1 MKILIIG
8 GTIFVGRH
16 LAQTALERGHEITL
30 FNRGQHNPDL
40 FPEVEKFRGDR
51 DGDLDILLGHTWD
64 AVIDT
69 CGYVPRIVSA
79 SARLLSSLVDHYT
92 FVSTISVY
100 GDVSRPGVDEE
111 HPVAELEDSS
121 VEEINEKTYGP
132 LKALCEQEIGAE
144 YPERSLLIR
153 PGLIVGPYDP
163 TDRFT
168 YWPVRAARG
177 GEILAPNPPNAPV
190 QFIDARDL
198 AGWMVD
204 LIENRVTGVY
214 NATGPNYQ
222 LEMSQFLETS
232 ISVADGGAQL
242 TWVTKEFLADS
253 KVEEWS
259 DLPLWLSDEENAGL
273 MAINVQKAISAG
285 LTFRS
290 LEETITDT
298 VSWANSRDSD
308 HEWRAGLDSERENRL
323 LSAWHDQSAG

>member
-30 FNRGQHNPDL
+30 FNRGQHSPDL
-40 FPEVEKFRGDR
+40 FPEVKKLRGDR
-51 DGDLDILLGHTWD
+51 DGGLDILLGNSWD

-69 CGYVPRIVSA
+69 CGYVPRVVGA

-92 FVSTISVY
+92 FVSSISAY

-111 HPVAELEDSS
+111 YPAAELVDTS

-132 LKALCEQEIGAE
+132 LKALCEHEVGAE
-144 YPERSLLIR
+144 FPEKSLIVR
-153 PGLIVGPYDP
+153 PGIIVGPHDP

-190 QFIDARDL
+190 QFIDVRDL
-198 AGWMVD
+198 AEWMVEK
-204 LIENRVTGVY
+204 IENRATGVY
-214 NATGPNYQ
+214 NATGPDY
-222 LEMSQFLETS
+222 LLDMSQFLKTC
-232 ISVADGGAQL
+232 IAVAGAGAQL
-242 TWVTKEFLADS
+242 TWVSKEFLADS

-273 MAINVQKAISAG
+273 LATNVQKAISAG
-285 LTFRS
+285 LSFRS
-290 LEETITDT
+290 LAQTIKDT
-298 VSWANSRDSD
+298 ISWANSRDSA

-323 LSAWHDQSAG
+323 LFAWHDQSAG